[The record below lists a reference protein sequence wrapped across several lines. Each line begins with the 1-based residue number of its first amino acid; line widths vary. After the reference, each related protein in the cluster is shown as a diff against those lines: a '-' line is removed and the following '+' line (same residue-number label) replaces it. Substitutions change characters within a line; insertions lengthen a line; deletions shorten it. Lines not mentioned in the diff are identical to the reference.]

1 MKKKYTTPE
10 CEQLHI
16 IENSA
21 VLFNNSLGATEPFG
35 KEDDFENEDFDWGRD
50 WETDTKREK
59 VKRKDTW
66 IRRKSMFED

>member
-35 KEDDFENEDFDWGRD
+35 KEDDFENEDFGWSFS
-50 WETDTKREK
+50 WEDEDTDI
-59 VKRKDTW
+59 W
-66 IRRKSMFED
+66 IRRKSILEE